1 MTVLDPTQPAQASS
15 PATTPQIVE
24 VVPKTPAIKD
34 AYNFVRHQ
42 AETEVPDLP
51 AQVTPSDLK
60 LHETA
65 SQLREAE
72 EIAQAA
78 ETGSQIEGE
87 GEAGTLTEEDTDT
100 SNLAQVGK
108 RSKEFMT
115 EMQQSTAMKKIIAE
129 LSQEVGGVDMAEKVV
144 ADIIDTL
151 GENYTTSEILEQV
164 QKDVDDMRVNS
175 MVEELSGS
183 VGGDEKAR
191 EAVNK
196 VLEEV
201 GDTYQ
206 KEEVMETLKQNVK
219 ELVNVKAKHPA
230 KDSPAVKQAL
240 KEHDQAVKD
249 LEKSQRDLNS
259 AKEDTKNQKDIT
271 AAGKDPTAPDT
282 PSV

>member
-115 EMQQSTAMKKIIAE
+115 EMQ
-129 LSQEVGGVDMAEKVV
+129 
-144 ADIIDTL
+144 
-151 GENYTTSEILEQV
+151 
-164 QKDVDDMRVNS
+164 
-175 MVEELSGS
+175 
-183 VGGDEKAR
+183 
-191 EAVNK
+191 
-196 VLEEV
+196 
-201 GDTYQ
+201 
-206 KEEVMETLKQNVK
+206 
-219 ELVNVKAKHPA
+219 
-230 KDSPAVKQAL
+230 
-240 KEHDQAVKD
+240 
-249 LEKSQRDLNS
+249 
-259 AKEDTKNQKDIT
+259 
-271 AAGKDPTAPDT
+271 
-282 PSV
+282 